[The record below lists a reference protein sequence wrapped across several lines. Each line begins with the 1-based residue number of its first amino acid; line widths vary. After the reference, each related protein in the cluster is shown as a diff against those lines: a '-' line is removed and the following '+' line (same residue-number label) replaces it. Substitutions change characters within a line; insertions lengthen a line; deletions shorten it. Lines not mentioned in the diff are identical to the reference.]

1 MVSEDFEKVAFQH
14 LGYLDKAVKEINEI
28 YSKNSIFDR
37 DSIAN
42 PIVLIEQL
50 EYISQEIDK
59 SLNAKFSEKLSE
71 LKNKFKKL
79 QESMGENFL
88 DEAFRE
94 LVLLSKYYYNG
105 VDELIIKEFHKD
117 LWPHYDDVVI
127 LRDNLEVLSKFLNGK
142 RNINQMLHEI
152 KIADSKFKDNIQ
164 GFSKH
169 YDVYDDEYYPKSFWW
184 RHLKKIK

>member
-1 MVSEDFEKVAFQH
+1 MVSKDFEEVAFKH
-14 LGYLDKAVKEINEI
+14 LDYLEGAVKEVSDI
-28 YSKNSIFDR
+28 YEKNSKFDR
-37 DSIAN
+37 DSVAY
-42 PIVLIEQL
+42 PIDLIEQL

-79 QESMGENFL
+79 QESMGQDFL

-94 LVLLSKYYYNG
+94 FVLLSKYYSNE
-105 VDELIIKEFHKD
+105 VDEMIIKNFRED
-117 LWPHYDDVVI
+117 LWPHYDDVI
-127 LRDNLEVLSKFLNGK
+127 IQRDNLEVLSKFLNGK
-142 RNINQMLHEI
+142 RNISQMLREI
-152 KIADSKFKDNIQ
+152 EVADAKFKDNIK